1 MIFLLFIT
9 FVVVAPLVELYVI
22 VQVGQSFGLLPTI
35 ALLIAVSAIGT
46 SLIKS
51 EGVKVYRDFVSA
63 IRRGEEPTE
72 QIVHGM
78 CLLVAGVLMLAPGF
92 ISDVVSLTLLV
103 PPIRRLIAGLVVR
116 RATQKV
122 TVIRATHSGPIV
134 ESRGHIETTSY
145 EVIDVEPHEGDDRN
159 E

>member
-72 QIVHGM
+72 QIVHGV

-103 PPIRRLIAGLVVR
+103 PPIRRVIAGIVVR